1 MLIRASRCVW
11 CVYPAPPRPMTPG
24 GHDGNGLLN
33 SLERYC
39 PNTNTWTTVASMP
52 THRSV
57 GRLIALRGLLYTIG
71 GYDGNNIITSIERC
85 VCVCVCVRGVCVCVS
100 ECVCVCA
107 RACVLKYVCT
117 CVCTKVCMHVCVCC
131 ARHN

>member
-1 MLIRASRCVW
+1 MSEVGVA
-11 CVYPAPPRPMTPG
+11 CVYPSPSPTTAG

-33 SLERYC
+33 SLERYD

-57 GRLIALRGLLYTIG
+57 GRLIALKGLLYAIG

-85 VCVCVCVRGVCVCVS
+85 VCMCVHGCVR
-100 ECVCVCA
+100 
-107 RACVLKYVCT
+107 
-117 CVCTKVCMHVCVCC
+117 
-131 ARHN
+131 